1 MKEGE
6 KKLNR
11 RDFLRMAAMAAA
23 GVVAAACQPQTV
35 IVEKEVKVTEVVKE
49 VVKETVVVEGTPKV
63 VEKEVTTVV
72 EKVVTPT
79 PIPPTPKPTL
89 AAGEVARE
97 DTLIFDSTGRAT
109 DPTQFNLFAPSGLA
123 AGNGYIQCL
132 AEPLYLL
139 NYETGEMMPWIG
151 EGFSASDDLKEWT
164 FNIRKGVEWSDG
176 EACDANDL
184 VYTIQTLV
192 DNAPELRSSTSM
204 QQWVEK
210 VEKVDDFTA
219 KVTLLNPNPRFILDY
234 FGAKIGSPA
243 VLLVPE
249 HIYKDVDDLGAFKF
263 YDEAK
268 GWPLGTGPYNLTR
281 TEETVR
287 VWDRRD
293 DWWGAKTGVFKL
305 PEPLRVVYQWHGTEE
320 QRSADLVAGLCDYLE
335 DVSPGALIAMQQK
348 NPDVHCW
355 YDELPFAW
363 LDPCARDLELNC
375 LVPPWDDKDM
385 RWALNYLTDREEVV
399 RVAYEGST
407 KISVTPFPFY
417 PAMEKITMAT
427 VPDIYERVDQ
437 FNPDKAYAIF
447 ESKGYTR
454 NNAGFWEKDGQVLG
468 LSVQAHAAFVE
479 MKKIPMVL
487 VEQYQRGG
495 VDAVLRVLEGSNW
508 GENLANGTFEASCGW
523 QSCGSINEPWA
534 TLDVYSN
541 RWFKPIGERA
551 SANYW
556 RYNNQEYSDLVEK
569 LGSLALDDPEVTTT
583 FKQAMDILI
592 DEMPVIWI
600 TQARKILPFLTT
612 YWTNFPTAEE
622 NPLSP
627 NYCHPPAW
635 WSIVHFMLQNVQ
647 KA

>member
-1 MKEGE
+1 MKEDR

-11 RDFLRMAAMAAA
+11 RDFLRMAALAAA
-23 GVVAAACQPQTV
+23 GGAVVACQPQTV
-35 IVEKEVKVTEVVKE
+35 IVEKEVKVTEIVKE
-49 VVKETVVVEGTPKV
+49 VVKETVVVEGESKI
-63 VEKEVTTVV
+63 VEKEVTKIV

-79 PIPPTPKPTL
+79 TVPPTPKPTL
-89 AAGEVARE
+89 PAGEVARE

-109 DPTQFNLFAPSGLA
+109 DPTQFNLFAPTGLA
-123 AGNGYIQCL
+123 TGNGYIQCL
-132 AEPLYLL
+132 AECLYLL
-139 NYETGEMMPWIG
+139 NYETAEMMPWIG
-151 EGFSASDDLKEWT
+151 EGFSVSADLKEWT
-164 FNIRKGVEWSDG
+164 FVIRKGVEWSDG
-176 EACDANDL
+176 EACNADDL

-192 DNAPELRSSTSM
+192 DKAPELRSSAAM
-204 QQWVEK
+204 KQWVEK
-210 VEKVDDFTA
+210 VEKLDDFNV

-249 HIYKDVDDLGAFKF
+249 HVYKDVEDLGAFKF

-268 GWPLGTGPYNLTR
+268 GWPLGTGPYKLTR

-320 QRSADLVAGLCDYLE
+320 QRCADLVAGLCDYLE
-335 DVSPGALIAMQQK
+335 DVSPGALIAMKQK

-363 LDPCARDLELNC
+363 LDPCARDLEINC
-375 LVPPWDDKDM
+375 LVPPWDDKEM

-417 PAMEKITMAT
+417 PPMEALTMAT
-427 VPDIYERVDQ
+427 VPDIYDRVNQ
-437 FNPDKAYAIF
+437 YNPEKAYEIF
-447 ESKGYTR
+447 TKKGYTR
-454 NNAGFWEKDGQVLG
+454 NKANFWEKDGKVLS
-468 LSVQAHAAFVE
+468 LSVQAHSAYVE
-479 MKKIPMVL
+479 MKKIPMML

-495 VDAVLRVLEGSNW
+495 VDAVLRVLEGTNW
-508 GENLANGTFEASCGW
+508 SENLNNGTFEASCGW

-534 TLDVYSN
+534 TLDQYSN

-569 LGSLALDDPEVTTT
+569 LGSLALDDPEVTPT
-583 FKQAMDILI
+583 FKKAMDILI

-612 YWTNFPTAEE
+612 YWKNFPTAKE

-635 WSIVHFMLQNVQ
+635 WSIVHFFLQNVQ
-647 KA
+647 KV